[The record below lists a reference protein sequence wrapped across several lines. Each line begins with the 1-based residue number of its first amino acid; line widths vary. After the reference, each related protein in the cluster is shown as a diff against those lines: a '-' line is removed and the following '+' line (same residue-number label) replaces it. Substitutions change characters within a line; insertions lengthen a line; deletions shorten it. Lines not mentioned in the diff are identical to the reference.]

1 MRRTVENAEGLLE
14 KRGQRGDE
22 RFEPRKFRN
31 DGEGVTGGPAGSHP
45 AAFFVAIRRLFQ
57 SGAVD
62 PRLEQECQ
70 RNMGG
75 LSSIADFKTIAYFRK
90 DKGPSHL
97 QDLLWFVLLCRRLE
111 LFSEASVGLGAAAF
125 ATTLARVRPEA
136 PVHDGKKMML
146 VCPRARERNV
156 KKMLTCASFR
166 KLSTT
171 VPRTTLRRS
180 HGVSESPNATTL
192 GGAVFVLGFALYDA
206 VAKLWTL
213 AAINVLAAFFLASI
227 PLWHRAGP
235 LVAPLVYVAGSYTAI
250 FVICS
255 MLGTDSGMQIQ
266 YLAIAAGT
274 VLVVGAE
281 RLFLLTGTSIV
292 AVSLVIALEILVPA
306 DTGLLTQR
314 QMLENFIG
322 CTVGT
327 SLILFAIV
335 FYAVREAAR
344 AEEVAEREYQRSES
358 LLVNILPEAVARRL
372 KSSTQ
377 IIADRYDNASVLFAD
392 MAGFTARASQTS
404 PIQLVQLLNNVFTA
418 FDHLVDKHGLEKIKT
433 TGDGY
438 MVVSGVPVQR
448 LDHAR
453 P

>member
-1 MRRTVENAEGLLE
+1 MRQLSKIIDYGTAHYPEKVARGLRIL
-14 KRGQRGDE
+14 
-22 RFEPRKFRN
+22 
-31 DGEGVTGGPAGSHP
+31 
-45 AAFFVAIRRLFQ
+45 
-57 SGAVD
+57 
-62 PRLEQECQ
+62 
-70 RNMGG
+70 
-75 LSSIADFKTIAYFRK
+75 
-90 DKGPSHL
+90 
-97 QDLLWFVLLCRRLE
+97 
-111 LFSEASVGLGAAAF
+111 
-125 ATTLARVRPEA
+125 
-136 PVHDGKKMML
+136 
-146 VCPRARERNV
+146 
-156 KKMLTCASFR
+156 
-166 KLSTT
+166 
-171 VPRTTLRRS
+171 
-180 HGVSESPNATTL
+180 NATTL

-213 AAINVLAAFFLASI
+213 AAFNVLAACFLASI

-255 MLGTDSGMQIQ
+255 MLGTNSGMQIQ

-327 SLILFAIV
+327 FLILFAIV

-404 PIQLVQLLNNVFTA
+404 PIQLLVQLLNNVFTA

-438 MVVSGVPVQR
+438 IVISRVPVQR
-448 LDHAR
+448 LDHAQALPR
-453 P
+453 FALEMVAVEASLHDQHGDAVPIRIGISSGPLVAGVVGRREDAMTSGETSCNVASRMESTGVAGRIQVSMETFELLKEDFVFEPRGPGEVRGKGVIFTWLLLGRRGE